1 MARLSK
7 THQDYLS
14 TLNNVRARRVG
25 ANKTAE
31 DFYTGEYITGTLNI
45 AVPPDLAAQLG
56 VASDWPATVVD
67 SYAERMR
74 FLGWADARR
83 RGLAEVAELAGIPLA
98 AKEAVLDSLIF
109 GIGFIALEPD
119 DTGTWKA
126 HSVPPTEGTLIW
138 DNFNERP
145 VAGMRRRSL
154 LDGTNQVVL
163 YLPEGVAYLNENSTE
178 VQNFIPHT
186 LGAPS
191 IVRIRN
197 LSLIHI

>member
-1 MARLSK
+1 MAGLSK

-14 TLNNVRARRVG
+14 TLSNVRLRRLG

-31 DFYTGEYITGTLNI
+31 EFYTGEYITGTLNI
-45 AVPPDLAAQLG
+45 AVPPELAGKLG

-74 FLGWADARR
+74 FLGWADQRA
-83 RGLAEVAELAGIPLA
+83 RGLAEVSELSGIPLA

-119 DTGTWKA
+119 ETGVWKA
-126 HSVPPTEGTLIW
+126 QSVPPTEGTLIW
-138 DNFNERP
+138 DNFNHRP
-145 VAGMRRRSL
+145 VAGMRQRTM
-154 LDGTNQVVL
+154 LDGSTQTVM
-163 YLPEGVAYLNENSTE
+163 YLPEGIAYLNGTSNE
-178 VQNFIPHT
+178 VEDFVPHT
-186 LGAPS
+186 LGVPS
-191 IVRIRN
+191 IVR